1 MPIKHQGDSYRTR
14 KGELYT
20 CWTDELFAD
29 HRNDAKRVVAS
40 MRQDNIRAFAEHV
53 DDEGYSRVFVHEG
66 DACKAGIRTK
76 GVEKIGFFDVME
88 VHPGEEE

>member
-1 MPIKHQGDSYRTR
+1 MSIKHQGGSYRTR
-14 KGELYT
+14 KGERYT
-20 CWTDELFAD
+20 YWTDELFAD

-40 MRQDNIRAFAEHV
+40 IRQDNIRAFAEHV

-66 DACKAGIRTK
+66 DALAAGVLVL